1 MAGPHLIFDI
11 FVPDAR
17 VDDCVTLHAAGDFI
31 QDVALTC
38 VFREIVPELVFED
51 LKEYD
56 LFLLHVTVRVCL
68 LYCAVCVSR
77 QTDIMR
83 FAFDYCF

>member
-31 QDVALTC
+31 QDVALTR
-38 VFREIVPELVFED
+38 VFRQVVPKLVLED
-51 LKEYD
+51 LEEYD
-56 LFLLHVTVRVCL
+56 LLLLHVYVR
-68 LYCAVCVSR
+68 YC
-77 QTDIMR
+77 
-83 FAFDYCF
+83 

>member
-56 LFLLHVTVRVCL
+56 LLLLHGTVRVVCYTL
-68 LYCAVCVSR
+68 LCVSR
-77 QTDIMR
+77 GQTDIMR
-83 FAFDYCF
+83 FAFD